1 MRAGRH
7 IAAALALAAIGAA
20 PAGAVTA
27 EDAFTTISPNDS
39 TGIRVQI
46 DYESRDG
53 GGQSRALRKHTFRFP
68 PGTIYDSAGA
78 GICQASAAELESQGL
93 SACPADSRVGG
104 GTLRAVAQRPPLSL
118 GGPLET
124 QLTIFNSSRPKDAPN
139 REHAV
144 LVAISIGG
152 RVQTAFVAP
161 VNGNV
166 LTEEP
171 PVVCAPPGEAPPCPN
186 GEITVKS
193 VDYRVEERSR
203 RVGGVVHRLM
213 TTPPTCPSS
222 GLWATDHVMEYRDGA
237 TATAGSATPCAG
249 SPRIALTV
257 TPGTAKRCRATRFT
271 FTAVTSDGP
280 VAGATVRFA
289 NRRAST
295 NGGGRAAIPARMCA
309 PGPRRAV
316 VVADGLRK
324 GTTHVRVVP

>member
-1 MRAGRH
+1 MRTGRH
-7 IAAALALAAIGAA
+7 LAAAVALAAVTAA

-27 EDAFTTISPNDS
+27 EDTFTTISPSDS

-53 GGQSRALRKHTFRFP
+53 GGQPRALRKHTFSFP
-68 PGTIYDSAGA
+68 PGTVYDSAGA

-104 GTLRAVAQRPPLSL
+104 GTLHAVAQRPPLSH

-124 QLTIFNSSRPKDAPN
+124 QLTIFNSSRPKDAPSVQ
-139 REHAV
+139 HAV
-144 LVAISIGG
+144 LVVISTGG

-161 VNGNV
+161 VRGNV

-171 PVVCAPPGEAPPCPN
+171 PVVCAPPGEQPPCPN

-193 VDYRVEERSR
+193 VDYSVQERSR

-237 TATAGSATPCAG
+237 TATAASSTPCAG

-257 TPGTAKRCRATRFT
+257 TPRTARRCRVARFN

-289 NRRAST
+289 NRRALT
-295 NGGGRAAIPARMCA
+295 DGQGRAAIPARMCA
-309 PGPRRAV
+309 PGLRRAV

-324 GTTHVRVVP
+324 GTTHVKVLP